1 MNRKEFA
8 EFLLGK
14 TEHTKDEYEK
24 MYPERNLDE
33 GAIVTRFAPSPTGFV
48 HIGSLFASFIASRFA
63 KQTNGVFYLRIE
75 DTDGKRTVENGVSNI
90 IRDLKNFNINFDEG
104 MTSDTSEE
112 GSYGP
117 YLQSNR
123 KDIYNAYAKDLIERD
138 LAYPCFL
145 SEEEME
151 DIRSMQEDIK
161 ARIGIYGKYAKYR
174 NLSVDEAIEKIKNGE
189 RYIIR
194 LKSPGEFN
202 NKIIVDDVIRGRL
215 EFNENDMDIVI
226 IKGDGLP
233 TYHFAHA
240 IDDHLMRT
248 THVIRGDEWISS
260 LPLHVQLF
268 DVLGFKAPKYLHIS
282 PLMKKD
288 NGNVRK
294 ISKRKDA
301 EAAVNYY
308 HEEGIPT
315 YAVLL
320 YLMTVANSNFE
331 AWLDEN
337 PNGKIDDFNLTF
349 DKMSSSGSLFDMEKL
364 LNISKNYISRL
375 TKDEVYDMA
384 LKYTKEYDKE
394 LYDLLVKYEDY
405 SKGVFNIER
414 EGVKP
419 RKDLAKFSEIRSYL
433 WYMYDELYKPE
444 NYEFMN
450 ITDEVEISNIL
461 KTYMEKYY
469 NVDDKD
475 TWFSNIKLLAD
486 ELGYASNMK
495 EYKANPDAFKGNV
508 ADIATVLRVSL
519 TSKSQTPDLYE
530 IMRLFGRDRVLNRY
544 NKFIK

>member
-8 EFLLGK
+8 EFLIGK
-14 TEHTKDEYEK
+14 TVHTKDEYEA
-24 MYPERNLDE
+24 MYPKRCLDE
-33 GAIVTRFAPSPTGFV
+33 NAIVTRFAPSPTGFV
-48 HIGSLFASFIASRFA
+48 HIGSLFASFIASKFA

-112 GSYGP
+112 GNYGP

-123 KDIYNAYAKDLIERD
+123 KDIYNAYVKDLIEKD

-145 SEEEME
+145 TEEEIA
-151 DIRSMQEDIK
+151 DIRGMQEDIK

-174 NLSVDEAIEKIKNGE
+174 NLSIDDAVARIKNGE
-189 RYIIR
+189 KYIIR

-202 NKIIVDDVIRGRL
+202 NKVIVDDVIRGRL
-215 EFNENDMDIVI
+215 EFNENDLDIVI

-268 DVLGFKAPKYLHIS
+268 DVLGFEAPKYLHIS

-331 AWLDEN
+331 SWLDEN

-375 TKDEVYDMA
+375 TKDDVYSMA
-384 LKYTKEYDKE
+384 LDYTKEYDKE
-394 LYDLLVKYEDY
+394 LYELLTKYEEY

-414 EGVKP
+414 EQAKP
-419 RKDLAKFSEIRSYL
+419 RKDLAKFSEIRDYL
-433 WYMYDELYKPE
+433 WYMYDELFTPE
-444 NYEFMN
+444 KYEFIN
-450 ITDEVEISNIL
+450 ILDEKEISNIL
-461 KTYMEKYY
+461 STYMEKYY
-469 NVDDKD
+469 NVEDKD
-475 TWFSNIKLLAD
+475 SWFNNIKLLAD

-508 ADIATVLRVSL
+508 ADVATVLRVAL

-530 IMRLFGRDRVLNRY
+530 IMKLFGKDRVQDRY

>member
-288 NGNVRK
+288 NGTVRK

-384 LKYTKEYDKE
+384 LNYTKEYDKE

-433 WYMYDELYKPE
+433 WYMYDELYNPE